1 MLALK
6 LCGVVTKPDVQKGR
20 GMKFEQSDVKKYAL
34 EKNLPVFEPG
44 KVKGN
49 KEFADKLRELK
60 PDIMCVVA
68 YGKILP
74 KEILDIPKMG
84 AINLHASLLP
94 KYRGAAPIQWAV
106 LNGDK
111 TTGVTTMYMNEKM
124 DEGDIILQEETEIG
138 KYETTGELWDRLAV
152 MRCKTACRDCK

>member
-1 MLALK
+1 MY
-6 LCGVVTKPDVQKGR
+6 GVVTKPDVQKGR

-34 EKNLPVFEPG
+34 EKDIPVFEPE

-49 KEFADKLRELK
+49 QEFIDKLKKLE
-60 PDIMCVVA
+60 PDIMCVIA

-74 KEILDIPKMG
+74 KEILDIPKKG

-106 LNGDK
+106 LNGDEV
-111 TTGVTTMYMNEKM
+111 TGVTTMYMNEKM
-124 DEGDIILQEETEIG
+124 DEGDIILQEETKIG
-138 KYETTGELWDRLAV
+138 EYESTGELWDRLAIV
-152 MRCKTACRDCK
+152 RS

>member
-1 MLALK
+1 MY
-6 LCGVVTKPDVQKGR
+6 GVVTKPDVQKGR

-34 EKNLPVFEPG
+34 EKDIPVFEPE

-49 KEFADKLRELK
+49 QEFIDKLKKLE
-60 PDIMCVVA
+60 PDIMCVIA

-74 KEILDIPKMG
+74 KEILDIPKKG

-106 LNGDK
+106 LNGDEV
-111 TTGVTTMYMNEKM
+111 TGVTTMYMNEKM
-124 DEGDIILQEETEIG
+124 DEGDIILQEETKIG
-138 KYETTGELWDRLAV
+138 EYETTGELWDRLAIV
-152 MRCKTACRDCK
+152 RS